1 MFIYRYIKDMLQRL
15 FQKGGSSKIKRYIMR
30 NHGGYRKITGQI
42 TVEMHNNKR

>member
-30 NHGGYRKITGQI
+30 NHGGYRKIAGQI
-42 TVEMHNNKR
+42 MGEMNKIKI